1 MRQPIGGR
9 DPGQA
14 ARGTG
19 PACTSTDPAASI
31 PTMTNPTAPSRRRTP
46 HRTSRVVLALLA
58 LATSLSFA
66 LATPVLATEAGGGGG
81 EPLDI
86 ATEVP
91 NEAGAPE
98 GAVEA
103 DIESG
108 KVTISDNPHDQF
120 GLVLFG
126 LMGLAAI
133 AMVANA
139 VKQLRGERPAAD
151 GRIRWR

>member
-1 MRQPIGGR
+1 
-9 DPGQA
+9 
-14 ARGTG
+14 
-19 PACTSTDPAASI
+19 
-31 PTMTNPTAPSRRRTP
+31 
-46 HRTSRVVLALLA
+46 VLALLA
-58 LATSLSFA
+58 LATTLSFA
-66 LATPVLATEAGGGGG
+66 LAAPAVATEATEG

-103 DIESG
+103 DAAAE

-120 GLVLFG
+120 GLILFG
-126 LMGLAAI
+126 LMGLAALFM
-133 AMVANA
+133 AAGA
-139 VKQLRGERPAAD
+139 DKQLRVKHPQAY

>member
-1 MRQPIGGR
+1 
-9 DPGQA
+9 
-14 ARGTG
+14 
-19 PACTSTDPAASI
+19 
-31 PTMTNPTAPSRRRTP
+31 MTNPTAPSRRRT
-46 HRTSRVVLALLA
+46 HRVVLALLA
-58 LATSLSFA
+58 LAATLSLA
-66 LATPVLATEAGGGGG
+66 LSVPAMATEATEG

-103 DIESG
+103 DIESS

-120 GLVLFG
+120 GLILFG
-126 LMGLAAI
+126 LMGLAGI
-133 AMVANA
+133 ALVANA
-139 VKQLRGERPAAD
+139 VKQLRGDRPQAD

>member
-1 MRQPIGGR
+1 MKTPL
-9 DPGQA
+9 
-14 ARGTG
+14 
-19 PACTSTDPAASI
+19 S
-31 PTMTNPTAPSRRRTP
+31 PSRRRT
-46 HRTSRVVLALLA
+46 SRVVSALLA
-58 LATSLSFA
+58 LVAACSFA
-66 LATPVLATEAGGGGG
+66 LATPALATEASEGG

-103 DIESG
+103 GIESS

-126 LMGLAAI
+126 LMGLAAL

-139 VKQLRGERPAAD
+139 VKQLRGQRPAAD
-151 GRIRWR
+151 GKIRWR